1 LRDQY
6 QEKLLEI
13 ELESRDWLRKNAVE
27 LPGPKLMEFR
37 NLMSKSQNFDAQ
49 LPEIQG
55 DLVAKLQPE
64 DIGGKRELRDEWD
77 QLESDLAANEA
88 KRKELKMDRGR
99 NDRLSEMNE
108 AQLQG
113 DLGGTGA
120 SEYSSPIL

>member
-1 LRDQY
+1 M
-6 QEKLLEI
+6 
-13 ELESRDWLRKNAVE
+13 ESRDWLRKNAVE

-37 NLMSKSQNFDAQ
+37 NLISKSQSFDAQ

-55 DLVAKLQPE
+55 DVIAKLQPE
-64 DIGGKRELRDEWD
+64 DIGGKRELREEWD
-77 QLESDLAANEA
+77 QLESDLAANET

-99 NDRLSEMNE
+99 NDRLSEMNK

-120 SEYSSPIL
+120 SEYSSPIM